1 MKTMFEIELDTSQ
14 YNLVALNDTLR
25 MLVIQVVVQI
35 LFVLRNP
42 EVELLS
48 NIFIENTLFIL
59 LGVMVYWLVFNHIIH
74 FKTKGSKTKDS
85 KHEIKN
91 HYQYIYSN

>member
-59 LGVMVYWLVFNHIIH
+59 LGVMVYWLVFNHVIH
-74 FKTKGSKTKDS
+74 FKTKDS
-85 KHEIKN
+85 KNEINN
-91 HYQYIYSN
+91 HYQSIYSN

>member
-14 YNLVALNDTLR
+14 YNLVAINDTLR
-25 MLVIQVVVQI
+25 MLVIQVIVQI

-59 LGVMVYWLVFNHIIH
+59 LGVMVYWLVFNHVIH
-74 FKTKGSKTKDS
+74 FKTKDS
-85 KHEIKN
+85 KNEVKN
-91 HYQYIYSN
+91 YYQSIYSN

>member
-1 MKTMFEIELDTSQ
+1 MDKPLFEIDVDISD
-14 YNLVALNDTLR
+14 YNIIALNDTIR

-48 NIFIENTLFIL
+48 NIFIENTLFII
-59 LGVMVYWLVFNHIIH
+59 LGIMIYWLIFNHIVI
-74 FKTKGSKTKDS
+74 FKNKD
-85 KHEIKN
+85 N
-91 HYQYIYSN
+91 TNVFYQKIYSK

>member
-1 MKTMFEIELDTSQ
+1 MFELEIDTSQ
-14 YNLVALNDTLR
+14 YNLVAINDTLR
-25 MLVIQVVVQI
+25 MLVIQVVVQV

-74 FKTKGSKTKDS
+74 FKIKDS
-85 KHEIKN
+85 NNQLKN
-91 HYQYIYSN
+91 YYQSIYSN

>member
-1 MKTMFEIELDTSQ
+1 MDKSMIEIEIDTSQ

-25 MLVIQVVVQI
+25 MLVIQVVVQV

-42 EVELLS
+42 GVELLS

-59 LGVMVYWLVFNHIIH
+59 LGIILYWLVFNHIIH
-74 FKTKGSKTKDS
+74 FKGKD
-85 KHEIKN
+85 EPNNLGN
-91 HYQYIYSN
+91 HYQTVYT

>member
-59 LGVMVYWLVFNHIIH
+59 LGVIVYWLVFNHIIH
-74 FKTKGSKTKDS
+74 FKTKDS
-85 KHEIKN
+85 KNEVKN
-91 HYQYIYSN
+91 HYQSIYSN

>member
-14 YNLVALNDTLR
+14 YNLVELNDTLR

-74 FKTKGSKTKDS
+74 FKTKDS
-85 KHEIKN
+85 KNEVKN
-91 HYQYIYSN
+91 HYQSIYSN

>member
-1 MKTMFEIELDTSQ
+1 MSRHFLKLISNQNDISD
-14 YNLVALNDTLR
+14 YNIIALNDTIR

-48 NIFIENTLFIL
+48 NIFIENTLFII
-59 LGVMVYWLVFNHIIH
+59 LGIMVYWLIFNHVII
-74 FKTKGSKTKDS
+74 FKNKGNTNTFFQKIYTK
-85 KHEIKN
+85 
-91 HYQYIYSN
+91 

>member
-1 MKTMFEIELDTSQ
+1 MKTMFELEIDTSQ
-14 YNLVALNDTLR
+14 YNLVAINDTLR
-25 MLVIQVVVQI
+25 MLVIQVVVQV

-48 NIFIENTLFIL
+48 NIFIENTLFIV

-74 FKTKGSKTKDS
+74 FKPKDS
-85 KHEIKN
+85 KYEIKN
-91 HYQYIYSN
+91 HYQSIYSN

>member
-59 LGVMVYWLVFNHIIH
+59 LGVMVYWLVFNHIIN
-74 FKTKGSKTKDS
+74 FKIKDS
-85 KHEIKN
+85 KQEIKN
-91 HYQYIYSN
+91 HYQTIYSN

>member
-59 LGVMVYWLVFNHIIH
+59 LGVMVYWLVFNHLIH
-74 FKTKGSKTKDS
+74 FKMKDS
-85 KHEIKN
+85 KNEVKN
-91 HYQYIYSN
+91 HYQSIYSN

>member
-59 LGVMVYWLVFNHIIH
+59 LGVMVYWLVFNHVIH
-74 FKTKGSKTKDS
+74 FKTKDS

-91 HYQYIYSN
+91 HYQSIYSN

>member
-74 FKTKGSKTKDS
+74 FKTKDS
-85 KHEIKN
+85 KNEVKN
-91 HYQYIYSN
+91 HYQSIYSN